1 VRSSPF
7 RHTGVERIPNP
18 VAPAVD
24 SNTDRPGLSRALRLS
39 DASVI
44 VIANMIGAGIF
55 TTSGLL
61 LRELGSPIMMIG
73 LWIAGGFLALCG
85 AFCYGELGAAMPR
98 AGGEYAYLTELFH
111 PLLGFLTGW
120 VSLVVGFSAPLAAT
134 AIGFSAYIGRA
145 FPGLLELGGGGV
157 AMKVLAVAIIAALAA
172 IHLHG
177 VAFGA
182 RVQNWLTGG
191 KVFLIVSCIVVGFS
205 FGSGDLGNLLRRTDL
220 STDAVGWRAI
230 GLSLMWIM
238 FAYSGWNASAYVGSE
253 IRDPQRTLPRSL
265 LVGTGTVIAIYLG
278 INLLFV
284 YAAAPDDSKGVIA
297 IGGLAASQLFGA
309 GAERIVSIVIG
320 FALVSSISAL
330 IMLGPRVYY
339 AMARDGCFFGAI
351 GEVDPESRVP
361 AKSIMLQCL
370 IAVIMVLTGT
380 FEQIL
385 TFMGFCLGIF
395 PIAAVLGV
403 FKLRRRPEAVRS
415 IPAYPLPPIIFAL
428 TSFAILVLAYLER
441 PLESSVALA
450 TVGAGIPF
458 YYLFTRHHRADGA
471 AGKDDAP

>member
-1 VRSSPF
+1 MVPAKGSSSERS
-7 RHTGVERIPNP
+7 
-18 VAPAVD
+18 
-24 SNTDRPGLSRALRLS
+24 GLSRDLRLS
-39 DASVI
+39 DASII
-44 VIANMIGAGIF
+44 VVANMIGAGIF

-61 LRELGSPIMMIG
+61 LRELGSPILMLV
-73 LWIAGGFLALCG
+73 LWVAGGFLALCG

-134 AIGFSAYIGRA
+134 AIGFSEYIGRA
-145 FPGLLELGGGGV
+145 FPALLELGGVGV
-157 AMKVLAVAIIAALAA
+157 TVKGLAVAIIAVLAT
-172 IHLHG
+172 IHLRG

-191 KVFLIVSCIVVGFS
+191 KVFLIVACIVVGFS
-205 FGSGDLGNLLRRTDL
+205 FGSGDMGNLLRTTPGAAHGID
-220 STDAVGWRAI
+220 WRAI

-238 FAYSGWNASAYVGSE
+238 FVYSGWNSSAYMGAE
-253 IRDPQRTLPRSL
+253 IRDPRRTLPRSL
-265 LVGTGTVIAIYLG
+265 IIGTGTVIGSYLG
-278 INLLFV
+278 INLLFI
-284 YAAAPDDSKGVIA
+284 YAAPPDDSQGVIA
-297 IGGLAASQLFGA
+297 IGGLAASRLFGT
-309 GAERIVSIVIG
+309 GAERFVSIVIG
-320 FALVSSISAL
+320 FALISSISAL

-351 GEVDPESRVP
+351 GDVDPESRVP

-403 FKLRRRPEAVRS
+403 FKLRRRPEGIRS
-415 IPAYPLPPIIFAL
+415 IPAYPLPPIIFIV
-428 TSFAILVLAYLER
+428 TSCAILVLAFLER
-441 PLESSVALA
+441 PVESSVGLA
-450 TVGAGIPF
+450 TVAAGIPI
-458 YYLFTRHHRADGA
+458 YYFFTRHDAAEGT
-471 AGKDDAP
+471 AGKDEAS

>member
-1 VRSSPF
+1 
-7 RHTGVERIPNP
+7 
-18 VAPAVD
+18 VAPANE
-24 SNTDRPGLSRALRLS
+24 SSAERPGLSRDLRLS
-39 DASVI
+39 DASII
-44 VIANMIGAGIF
+44 VVANMIGAGIF

-61 LRELGSPIMMIG
+61 LRELGSPILMLV
-73 LWIAGGFLALCG
+73 LWVAGGFLALCG

-98 AGGEYAYLTELFH
+98 AGGEYAYLSELYH

-134 AIGFSAYIGRA
+134 AIGFSEYIARA
-145 FPGLLELGGGGV
+145 FPALLELGGVDV
-157 AMKVLAVAIIAALAA
+157 AVKGLAVAIIAILAA
-172 IHLHG
+172 IHLRG
-177 VAFGA
+177 VAYGA

-191 KVFLIVSCIVVGFS
+191 KVFLIVACIVVGFV
-205 FGSGDLGNLLRRTDL
+205 FGSGDFGNLLQTTTGGADGI
-220 STDAVGWRAI
+220 DWRAV

-238 FAYSGWNASAYVGSE
+238 FVYSGWNSSAYMGAE
-253 IRDPQRTLPRSL
+253 IRDPRRTLPRSL
-265 LVGTGTVIAIYLG
+265 IIGTGAVIGIYLG

-284 YAAAPDDSKGVIA
+284 YAAPPDDSQGVIA
-297 IGGLAASQLFGA
+297 IGGLAASRLFGT
-309 GAERIVSIVIG
+309 GAERFVSIVIG
-320 FALVSSISAL
+320 FALVSSVSAL

-403 FKLRRRPEAVRS
+403 FKLRRRPDALRS
-415 IPAYPLPPIIFAL
+415 IPAYPLPPLIFIA
-428 TSFAILVLAYLER
+428 TSVAILVLAYLER
-441 PLESSVALA
+441 PMESSVALA
-450 TVGAGIPF
+450 TVAAGIPL
-458 YYLFTRHHRADGA
+458 YYFFTRHHRSAGA
-471 AGKDDAP
+471 PGKGDES

>member
-1 VRSSPF
+1 
-7 RHTGVERIPNP
+7 
-18 VAPAVD
+18 VAPAIESSD
-24 SNTDRPGLSRALRLS
+24 ECPDLSRALGLP
-39 DASVI
+39 DATVI

-61 LRELGSPIMMIG
+61 LRELGSPLVMLG
-73 LWIAGGFLALCG
+73 LWVVGGLLALCG

-134 AIGFSAYIGRA
+134 SIGFSEYIGRA
-145 FPGLLELGGGGV
+145 FPALLELGGVGIAVKG
-157 AMKVLAVAIIAALAA
+157 LAVVIIAALAA
-172 IHLHG
+172 IHLRG

-191 KVFLIVSCIVVGFS
+191 KVFLIVACIVIGFS
-205 FGSGDLGNLLRRTDL
+205 FGSGDTGNLLQKTGGAG
-220 STDAVGWRAI
+220 STLDWRAI

-238 FAYSGWNASAYVGSE
+238 FAYSGWNSSGYVGSE
-253 IRDPQRTLPRSL
+253 IRDPRRTLPRSL
-265 LVGTGTVIAIYLG
+265 IIGTGSVIAIYLG

-284 YAAAPDDSKGVIA
+284 YAAPPEESQGVIA
-297 IGGLAASQLFGA
+297 IGGLAASRLFGT
-309 GAERIVSIVIG
+309 GAERFISIVIG

-339 AMARDGCFFGAI
+339 AMARDGCFFGAV

-395 PIAAVLGV
+395 PIVAVLGV
-403 FKLRRRPEAVRS
+403 FKLRKRSDAVRS
-415 IPAYPLPPIIFAL
+415 IPAYPLPPIIFIA
-428 TSFAILVLAYLER
+428 TSFAILLLAYFER

-450 TVGAGIPF
+450 TVCAGIPI
-458 YYLFTRHHRADGA
+458 YYFFTRHQGADGA
-471 AGKDDAP
+471 AGKDDAQ